1 MLRLAVLGDPV
12 AHSLSPRFQQAALD
26 AAGLDGRYEAIRC
39 PADAL
44 EARLAALAA
53 AGYRGLNLTLP
64 LKERAWALLAPRAA
78 AIGDAAARLAAV
90 NTLRLETDGRWRLDN
105 TDLEGCRAAAES
117 LLGAPLTGRRV
128 LVLGAGGA
136 GRAAVAA
143 CLDGG
148 CDAVLLWNRS
158 PERARALQRALAPDD
173 ARLAVH
179 ALVDGRCPGGVDLV
193 IQATRLGLAADDPL
207 PPLPAAGELPAALDL
222 VTQSTA
228 WQRACAAAGSRAAD
242 GREMLL
248 AQGAASFRLWTG
260 RDAPLAAMRTALFG
274 AP

>member
-90 NTLRLETDGRWRLDN
+90 NTLRLEPDGRWRLDN

-148 CDAVLLWNRS
+148 CAAVLLWNRS